1 MNGYFV
7 AATGTGVGKT
17 YVTCSILRAMKAQGR
32 EVSAL
37 KPVISGF
44 DAGDADDSDTGLIL
58 TAMGRGID
66 AQNIARV
73 SPWRFRAALSPD
85 MAAAREG
92 LRVGLDEVAGFCASG
107 LRGTNAPVLIEGA
120 GGLMSPLGADFTN
133 LDLAAALRMRVVLV
147 AGSYLGTISHTLTA
161 CEALKARGMDAWAI
175 VMSDTRDGVVPLEET
190 AATIGRFVKAPID
203 CVARGAEV
211 SSALVERIRA

>member
-7 AATGTGVGKT
+7 TATGTGVGKT

-44 DAGDADDSDTGLIL
+44 DVGGASSSDTGLIL
-58 TAMGRGID
+58 TAMGRGLD

-92 LRVGLDEVAGFCASG
+92 LRVGLDEVAVFCAA
-107 LRGTNAPVLIEGA
+107 RRDRPA
-120 GGLMSPLGADFTN
+120 
-133 LDLAAALRMRVVLV
+133 LAA
-147 AGSYLGTISHTLTA
+147 
-161 CEALKARGMDAWAI
+161 
-175 VMSDTRDGVVPLEET
+175 
-190 AATIGRFVKAPID
+190 
-203 CVARGAEV
+203 
-211 SSALVERIRA
+211 